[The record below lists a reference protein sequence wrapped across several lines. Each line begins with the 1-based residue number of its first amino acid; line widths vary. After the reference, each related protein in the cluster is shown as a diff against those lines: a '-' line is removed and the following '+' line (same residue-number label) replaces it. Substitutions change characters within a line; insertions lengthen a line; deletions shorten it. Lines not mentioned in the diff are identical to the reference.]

1 MLPITWKKVA
11 FSLAHLLLLLFTLQ
25 AQTKIFK
32 EVGEDISTQ
41 IKAISQDNALVGY
54 LAFTRLEKADADSFN
69 YRLTIMDENLN
80 DIGSVNFRQELLDLQ
95 TVSFEQNVLCLGYI
109 QSSLTN
115 GESVRS
121 QKAYRRAQESAT
133 LSHILLQFVNL
144 NGKVINTW
152 YKDAN
157 LNTATISSKNP
168 FSTLRLVGYL
178 KYGMQIRNVPNGGF
192 AFFYGDEMK
201 QKLLLFDARGQMTHE
216 LDVPMADHFY
226 LRASPT
232 DLYLLT
238 KQKVHAPEGGYR
250 LYVYSASDLE
260 AENNFDL
267 RDRNDNWLK
276 VLSFDNDPAT
286 GDAFI
291 AGCIINP
298 RREQEFFTA
307 NDYAYSP
314 YVGLF
319 TLDLGNPHKDMYANC
334 SYWSGETI
342 PGISGYGQFTDK
354 GFYVKY
360 ATAFRDYKGNTIFA
374 GTALTGKGYVGAAK
388 YKLADGVFVRQDS
401 SGNIALD
408 NSIPCDE
415 TKYFGDLGILEQLDK
430 KDFHKVDNPDTKNNY
445 MIIDDE
451 QNIYIYNVNARR
463 VMRTIPHKDGNIKI
477 NVFPAKEGYM
487 MVSEYNRKEKYT
499 RFSIEAL

>member
-1 MLPITWKKVA
+1 MLPTTLKKLA
-11 FSLAHLLLLLFTLQ
+11 FSLANLLLVFSLQ

-41 IKAISQDNALVGY
+41 IKAIAQDNALVGY

-80 DIGSVNFRQELLDLQ
+80 EIGTVNFRQGLLDLQ

-109 QSSLTN
+109 ESSLTR

-121 QKAYRRAQESAT
+121 QREYRKAQEAAT
-133 LSHILLQFVNL
+133 TSHILLQFVNL
-144 NGKVINTW
+144 NGKVINTL
-152 YKDAN
+152 YQEVN
-157 LNTATISSKNP
+157 LNTATLSQKNP
-168 FSTLRLVGYL
+168 FSMMKMVGYL
-178 KYGMQIRNVPNGGF
+178 KYGMQIRNIPNGGF

-201 QKLLLFDARGQMTHE
+201 QKLLLFDTKGNMTHE
-216 LDVPMADHFY
+216 LDVPIADHFY
-226 LRASPT
+226 LRTSAA

-238 KQKVHAPEGGYR
+238 KQIVHAPEGGYR
-250 LYVYSASDLE
+250 LYVYSAKDLE

-276 VLSFDNDPAT
+276 VLSFDNDPAS

-298 RREQEFFTA
+298 RREKEFFTA

-319 TLDLGNPHKDMYANC
+319 TIDLGNPHKDMNANC
-334 SYWSGETI
+334 SYWSGASI

-415 TKYFGDLGILEQLDK
+415 TKYFGDMGILAELDK
-430 KDFHKVDNPDTKNNY
+430 KGFYKVDNPDTKNNY

-451 QNIYIYNVNARR
+451 ENIYIYNVSAKKI
-463 VMRTIPHKDGNIKI
+463 MRTIPHKDGNIKI